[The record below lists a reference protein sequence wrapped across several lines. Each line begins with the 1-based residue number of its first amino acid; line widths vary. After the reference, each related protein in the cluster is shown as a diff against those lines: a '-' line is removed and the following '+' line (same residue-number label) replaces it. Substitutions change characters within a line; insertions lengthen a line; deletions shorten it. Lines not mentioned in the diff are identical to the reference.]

1 MLVAAVEEHVGDEP
15 PGLLPPVRVVDKVGV
30 DWPVSL
36 AEAVPDAEVLGA
48 QNAGGEFDA
57 LYTVFHNSC
66 PASKKNQTF
75 CNTLDYFQY

>member
-1 MLVAAVEEHVGDEP
+1 MLVAAVKEHVGDEP
-15 PGLLPPVRVVDKVGV
+15 PGLLPPVRVVDEVGV

-57 LYTVFHNSC
+57 LFKGVGMILFNKSLNFWVVHYCT
-66 PASKKNQTF
+66 
-75 CNTLDYFQY
+75 